1 MVKPLTFKGDKP
13 KKRKHREYL
22 TDSVASTTTTPSKL
36 SKPAPAPDDIEA
48 ENNAEDQSWVSADSP
63 SDISGP
69 IVIVLPSE
77 PVTCIASDMNG
88 KVFASEVENL
98 IDDDPRSAEPH
109 DVRQV
114 WVATRVAGTEGFSL
128 KGHHGRYLSCDK
140 YGIFG
145 ATASA
150 ISHHESF
157 LVLPS
162 PDIPG
167 AFFIQTVGGAGE
179 SETFISVQDVS
190 GSGGGGDGSSKSK
203 SKSTATATASGAGVE
218 IRGDE
223 TNLSFQTTM
232 RIRMQARFKPRI
244 KASKETKAREKI
256 SRKELEEVVGR
267 RLEDHEVK
275 RLRRARREGN
285 FHEEVLDVRVKGK
298 HDKFA

>member
-13 KKRKHREYL
+13 KSKKRKNP
-22 TDSVASTTTTPSKL
+22 SSTFTSDL
-36 SKPAPAPDDIEA
+36 SAPAKLPKYSQSSSDLQQDRTPNPNEEA
-48 ENNAEDQSWVSADSP
+48 ENTAEDQSWVSADTT

-69 IVIVLPSE
+69 ILIVLPSD
-77 PVTCIASDMNG
+77 PPTCIASDMNG
-88 KVFASEVENL
+88 KVFASELENL
-98 IDDDPRSAEPH
+98 IEGDARTAEPH

-128 KGHHGRYLSCDK
+128 KGAHGRYLSCDK
-140 YGIFG
+140 YGLFS

-150 ISHHESF
+150 ISQHESF
-157 LVLPS
+157 LIHPS

-167 AFFIQTVGGAGE
+167 AFFMQTQGGTGE
-179 SETFISVQDVS
+179 SDTFVSV
-190 GSGGGGDGSSKSK
+190 KE
-203 SKSTATATASGAGVE
+203 GAKGVE

-223 TNLSFQTTM
+223 NSLSFQATL
-232 RIRMQARFKPRI
+232 RVRMQARFKPRI

-256 SRKELEEVVGR
+256 SRKELEEIVGR
-267 RLEDHEVK
+267 RLDEDEVK

-285 FHEEVLDVRVKGK
+285 FHEEVLDVRVRGK

>member
-13 KKRKHREYL
+13 KSKKRKNPNPDPDL
-22 TDSVASTTTTPSKL
+22 AGPPKLPKQSDSTPD
-36 SKPAPAPDDIEA
+36 PAADAEA
-48 ENNAEDQSWVSADSP
+48 EANAESTAEDQSWVSADTT

-69 IVIVLPSE
+69 ILIVLPSD
-77 PVTCIASDMNG
+77 PPMCIASDMNG
-88 KVFASEVENL
+88 KVYASEIENL
-98 IDDDPRSAEPH
+98 IEGNVRTAEPH

-128 KGHHGRYLSCDK
+128 KGGHGRFLSCDK
-140 YGIFG
+140 YGLFS

-150 ISHHESF
+150 VSAHESF
-157 LVLPS
+157 LIHPS

-167 AFFIQTVGGAGE
+167 TFFMQTHGGAGE
-179 SETFISVQDVS
+179 TDTFV
-190 GSGGGGDGSSKSK
+190 
-203 SKSTATATASGAGVE
+203 GAKEGNKGVE

-223 TNLSFQTTM
+223 TSLSFHTTV

-244 KASKETKAREKI
+244 KASKETKASEKV

-267 RLEDHEVK
+267 RLDETEVR
-275 RLRRARREGN
+275 RLRRARRDGN
-285 FHEEVLDVRVKGK
+285 FHEEVLDVRVRGK